1 MSVKDVTY
9 TPLTKSQA
17 RILVEAFNKEI
28 LGVPPLTNSHTQA
41 NCTKQCRYHQY
52 YGHSKQEWI
61 VLKDTIAQLVQRGC
75 INDFF
80 GGKNYNRGSYKGD
93 KGGHRGSFRGR
104 YVGGWG
110 NNNQHPIGE
119 DEQENPPCAVRGV
132 INTIVGEGC
141 TSSIWKRHLQA
152 LKSVNAIR
160 T

>member
-28 LGVPPLTNSHTQA
+28 LG
-41 NCTKQCRYHQY
+41 
-52 YGHSKQEWI
+52 
-61 VLKDTIAQLVQRGC
+61 LVQRGC